1 MKETLIYES
10 KKSKIFFC
18 EDTEWGKPVV
28 MKVSN
33 YEFATPKDL
42 SQFYNE
48 YEVIKQIKLGC
59 IRNVLKR
66 GRENNRHYLML
77 EWIEGENLSVA
88 FRGKQNDIIDFL
100 YLAIAMAEALSQI
113 HNSNVI
119 HKDISP
125 FNVIVNL
132 QERSVHIIDF
142 GISTSLDLKQQ
153 YLGNPERLEGTLAY
167 SSPEQTGRMNR
178 LVDYRTDLY
187 SLGVT
192 LYEMLTGKLPFDS
205 TDAMELVHS
214 HIALVPRPVEQINA
228 IIPTQI
234 SKIVDKLL
242 AKNAEDRYQSAHGL
256 KTDLEKCLN
265 EFSAT
270 GSISSFPLAVNDFSG
285 KFLLPEKLYG
295 REAEIETI
303 IKAFDRCATGA
314 LEILLVAGYSGTGKT
329 ALVHE
334 VFKPIT
340 AKNGY
345 FISGKFD
352 QFQRVIP
359 YYAIIEAF
367 KELVNIFLTE
377 NEEKLTTLREE
388 IQNALG
394 NEGKV
399 LTNVIPNLE
408 HIIGVQPDIPEL
420 AGAESQNRFNYV
432 FRKFVKAI
440 CTKEHPLV
448 LFIDDLQWADSASL
462 NLLEILLTDSGV
474 GCLLCIGAYR
484 TNEVSVSHPVMN
496 AVSQIKEAGTTIEL
510 ISVEN
515 LSLENL
521 TQLLYDAFNGSR
533 ETILAL
539 AELVYEKTRGNAF
552 FVRQFLKLIYE
563 DKLLQ
568 FDFRTSNWHWNIDK
582 IREKNITDN
591 VVDLM
596 AAKIQRLPGDT
607 QELMKIGSCIGNSCS
622 YQVLSMVLQKSDENL
637 VSELHAALKE
647 GLIVPL
653 GDDKMKFSHDRI
665 QQAVYSLIPADE
677 KVSVHLSIGKL
688 LLAHTPVEERD
699 ENIFGIVNQLNFGR
713 DLIRDLSEREH
724 LSRLNLQAGRKAKQN
739 SAFQPS
745 FEYFQTGI
753 ELLQQNAWAQH
764 YSLSLSLYQ
773 EACEAAYL
781 TGQFDK
787 MESLFEVIL
796 ANAKSTLEKVKAY
809 EIRILGLKA
818 QNKLHEAIS
827 TGLEILKLLGERF
840 PKNPGKVQILSEL
853 VYTMARLRGKNND
866 YLMNLPIMTNETK
879 IAAMRI
885 IADITSSIYWGMPNL
900 LPLIVFRM
908 IRISLSYG
916 NTAVSCFAYGSFGVI
931 NCGLL
936 GFMKKGNEYGKL
948 ALSLIDKLN
957 AKEWKAQIYVTP
969 YALTFHWR
977 NHVRTTL
984 QPLQESYQIGMETG
998 LIEFACVNTNI
1009 YCIHAFLCGK
1019 PLAQTEE
1026 ETADYSRNYKLLNQ
1040 LTNFNYNEVYRQ
1052 AMHNFMGRNSNP
1064 LILTGE
1070 AFQEEQMLQQ
1080 NQERD
1085 DKTGT
1090 FFIYFLKCMLA
1101 YYFEEPRAAQDNAL
1115 KAGKLLDAVLAKF
1128 EIPNLAFYHALSLI
1142 GQVNTNGTGES
1153 NLIAKAKKYHQKLK
1167 TWAKDAPMNF
1177 GHKADLIQA
1186 ELLRVT
1192 GKISEARSWY
1202 DKAIEG
1208 ASKNE
1213 YIHEEALACELAGKF
1228 YISQNSNNLAE
1239 YYLKA
1244 AYSSYREWGAIA
1256 KLRHLSAR
1264 YPNFLSGMD
1273 QQDSAMTSG
1282 TNVDAR
1288 TSMVHGSLLDISTLV
1303 KASTTISGEVVLSKL
1318 LTVLM
1323 RIVIENAG
1331 AQRGLLCLERDG
1343 ILYIEGKI
1351 EEGASEA
1358 EVLNHVAVENS
1369 DQLPQSIVKFVERTY
1384 KHMVIEDAVAD
1395 PRYKNDPYV
1404 IGRHTRSV
1412 LCLPVIKQGN
1422 LMGILYL
1429 ENNLATGVFTQ
1440 ERVNLLSLLSGQIA
1454 VSIDNAVLY
1463 NNLEQK
1469 VNERTNDLMNEKKK
1483 SDSLLYNILPVET
1496 AQELKRNGFAAARQ
1510 FEKVTILFTDFKG
1523 FTSISEKL
1531 SPQDLVRE
1539 IDKCFRAFDTITSKY
1554 NIEKIKTIGDS
1565 YMAAG
1570 GLPVPNSTHAED
1582 VVKAALEIRD
1592 YMKSYRTESGIPIE
1606 VRVGINTGSVVAGI
1620 VGTKKFQYDI
1630 WGDAVNTASRMESA
1644 GEPGKVNISENTFN
1658 LVKNKFDCF
1667 YRGEI
1672 SAKGKGSIK
1681 MYFVGYK
1688 NASPET
1694 TKPQ

>member
-521 TQLLYDAFNGSR
+521 TQLLYDAFNARR

-724 LSRLNLQAGRKAKQN
+724 LCRLNLQAGRKAKQN

-796 ANAKSTLEKVKAY
+796 ANATSTLEKVKAY

-1153 NLIAKAKKYHQKLK
+1153 NLIAKAKKYHRKLK

-1454 VSIDNAVLY
+1454 VSIDNAILY

-1582 VVKAALEIRD
+1582 VVKAALEMRD

>member
-563 DKLLQ
+563 EKLLQ

-724 LSRLNLQAGRKAKQN
+724 LCRLNLQAGRKAKQN

-796 ANAKSTLEKVKAY
+796 ANATSTLEKVKAY

-1570 GLPVPNSTHAED
+1570 GLPIPNSTHAED

>member
-388 IQNALG
+388 MQNALG

-724 LSRLNLQAGRKAKQN
+724 LCRLNLQAGRKAKQN

-796 ANAKSTLEKVKAY
+796 ANATSTLEKVKAY

-1153 NLIAKAKKYHQKLK
+1153 NLIAKAKKYHRKLK

-1606 VRVGINTGSVVAGI
+1606 MRVGINTGSVVAGI

>member
-28 MKVSN
+28 MKVNN

-48 YEVIKQIKLGC
+48 YEVINQIKLGC
-59 IRNVLKR
+59 IRNVLKK
-66 GRENNRHYLML
+66 GRENNRHYLMM
-77 EWIEGENLSVA
+77 EWIEGENLSTA
-88 FRGKQNDIIDFL
+88 FRGKQNDIVDFL

-132 QERSVHIIDF
+132 QERAVHIIDF
-142 GISTSLDLKQQ
+142 GISTSLDLKQH

-178 LVDYRTDLY
+178 QVDYRTDLY

-192 LYEMLTGKLPFDS
+192 LYEMLTGKLPFES

-214 HIALVPRPVEQINA
+214 HIALLPKPVEQINA
-228 IIPTQI
+228 NIPAQI
-234 SKIVDKLL
+234 SKIIDKLL

-256 KTDLEKCLN
+256 KADLERCFN
-265 EFSAT
+265 EFTAT
-270 GSISSFPLAVNDFSG
+270 GNISSFPLAAQDFSG

-295 REAEIETI
+295 REAEIENIVT
-303 IKAFDRCATGA
+303 AFDFCSTGA
-314 LEILLVAGYSGTGKT
+314 LELLLVAGYSGTGKT

-377 NEEKLTTLREE
+377 NEEKLAVLRHEM
-388 IQNALG
+388 QNALG

-408 HIIGVQPDIPEL
+408 HIIGVQPDIPDL

-440 CTKEHPLV
+440 CIKEHPLV
-448 LFIDDLQWADSASL
+448 LFVDDLQWADSASL
-462 NLLEILLTDSGV
+462 NLLETLLTDDSV

-496 AVSQIKEAGTTIEL
+496 TVNQIKAAGTHTGV

-515 LSLENL
+515 LSLENV
-521 TQLLYDAFNGSR
+521 TQLLNDAVNGSR
-533 ETILAL
+533 EEVLSL

-563 DKLLQ
+563 EKLLQ
-568 FDFRTSNWHWNIDK
+568 FDFGTSGWHWNTER

-596 AAKIQRLPGDT
+596 AAKIQRLPDDT
-607 QELMKIGSCIGNSCS
+607 QELMRLGSCIGNTFS
-622 YQVLSMVLQKSDENL
+622 YEVLSMVTQKSDEKL

-647 GLIVPL
+647 GLIVPM
-653 GDDKMKFSHDRI
+653 GDDKLKFSHDRI
-665 QQAVYSLIPADE
+665 QQAVYSLIPASE
-677 KVSVHLSIGKL
+677 KANVHLRIGKL
-688 LLAHTPVEERD
+688 LLTHIAAEKKD

-713 DLIRDLSEREH
+713 ELIQDLTEREQ
-724 LSRLNLQAGRKAKQN
+724 LCKLNLQAGRKAKQN

-753 ELLQQNAWAQH
+753 DLLEQNAWSQR
-764 YSLSLSLYQ
+764 YSLSHSLYQ
-773 EACEAAYL
+773 EACESAYL

-787 MESLFEVIL
+787 MELLFEAIL
-796 ANAKSTLEKVKAY
+796 TNAKSTLEKVKAY

-818 QNKLHEAIS
+818 QNKFHEAIS

-840 PKNPGKVQILSEL
+840 PKNPNKVQILSEL

-866 YLMNLPIMTNETK
+866 YLMNLPIMRDETK

-948 ALSLIDKLN
+948 ALSLIDKLHAN
-957 AKEWKAQIYVTP
+957 EWKAQIYVTP

-1052 AMHNFMGRNSNP
+1052 GMHNFMGRNSNA

-1080 NQERD
+1080 NKERN

-1101 YYFEEPRAAQDNAL
+1101 YYFEEPAAAKNNAVE
-1115 KAGKLLDAVLAKF
+1115 AEKLLDAVLAKF

-1142 GQVNTNGTGES
+1142 AQVKTSGTSES
-1153 NLIAKAKKYHQKLK
+1153 NLIAKAKKYHRKLK

-1177 GHKADLIQA
+1177 GHKADLVQA
-1186 ELLRVT
+1186 ELLRVK
-1192 GKISEARSWY
+1192 GKTSEARAWY

-1228 YISQNSNNLAE
+1228 YIGKNSNNLAE

-1244 AYSSYREWGAIA
+1244 AYSSYREWGATA

-1264 YPNFLSGMD
+1264 YPNYLSGMD
-1273 QQDSAMTSG
+1273 REDSAITSG

-1288 TSMVHGSLLDISTLV
+1288 TSMVQSSLLDISTLV

-1323 RIVIENAG
+1323 HIVIENAG
-1331 AQRGLLCLERDG
+1331 AQRGLLCLEHNDE
-1343 ILYIEGKI
+1343 LYIEGKI

-1358 EVLNHVAVENS
+1358 EVLNHVLAENS
-1369 DQLPQSIVKFVERTY
+1369 DQLPQSIVKFVKRTCN
-1384 KHMVIEDAVAD
+1384 HVVIEDAVTD

-1404 IGRHTRSV
+1404 IRRNIRSV

-1454 VSIDNAVLY
+1454 VSIDNAILY

-1469 VNERTNDLMNEKKK
+1469 VSERTTDLMNEKKK

-1496 AQELKRNGFAAARQ
+1496 AQELKRNGFAAAKQ

-1531 SPQDLVRE
+1531 GPQELVRE

-1570 GLPVPNSTHAED
+1570 GLPVPNSTHPED

-1592 YMKSYRTESGIPIE
+1592 YMKNYKTDSGIPIE
-1606 VRVGINTGSVVAGI
+1606 LRIGINTGSVVAGI

-1658 LVKNKFDCF
+1658 LVKNKFKCF

-1681 MYFVGYK
+1681 MYFVDYE

-1694 TKPQ
+1694 TKTQ

>member
-1 MKETLIYES
+1 
-10 KKSKIFFC
+10 
-18 EDTEWGKPVV
+18 
-28 MKVSN
+28 
-33 YEFATPKDL
+33 
-42 SQFYNE
+42 
-48 YEVIKQIKLGC
+48 
-59 IRNVLKR
+59 
-66 GRENNRHYLML
+66 
-77 EWIEGENLSVA
+77 
-88 FRGKQNDIIDFL
+88 
-100 YLAIAMAEALSQI
+100 
-113 HNSNVI
+113 
-119 HKDISP
+119 
-125 FNVIVNL
+125 
-132 QERSVHIIDF
+132 
-142 GISTSLDLKQQ
+142 
-153 YLGNPERLEGTLAY
+153 
-167 SSPEQTGRMNR
+167 
-178 LVDYRTDLY
+178 
-187 SLGVT
+187 
-192 LYEMLTGKLPFDS
+192 
-205 TDAMELVHS
+205 MELVHS

-228 IIPTQI
+228 NIPTQI

-270 GSISSFPLAVNDFSG
+270 GTISSFPLAVNDFSG

-303 IKAFDRCATGA
+303 IKAFDRCSTGA

-724 LSRLNLQAGRKAKQN
+724 LCRLNLQAGRKAKQN

-796 ANAKSTLEKVKAY
+796 ANATSTLEKVKAY

-1153 NLIAKAKKYHQKLK
+1153 NLIAKAKKYHRKLN